1 MQCHPGQLNILLP
14 MYTSVAHFY
23 FVVIAQEAFVQVFWE
38 CNNSNIGNGSHE
50 KKLELK
56 SSLKRVLRNRPL

>member
-1 MQCHPGQLNILLP
+1 